1 MTLNHELNRLGQ
13 SARRLNDGS
22 DQLNRS
28 IAAIDSLLGR
38 LMIGL
43 DYVHPRPL
51 AEHTSYDP
59 TGKRIIEV
67 SYLAY
72 LKLKGG
78 YRLALKTVK
87 VLESR
92 SAAAG
97 QIPGEVSSLLE
108 APRRLRYRAVEQ
120 LPELVTG
127 LAEQVEDML
136 GAMERRVN
144 IANALVSNLEQIAGP
159 PDPSETHRAAE
170 SATSHRRQTLPAL

>member
-1 MTLNHELNRLGQ
+1 MTINEELHRLGN

-51 AEHTSYDP
+51 SEHTTYDIS
-59 TGKRIIEV
+59 GKRVIEI

-78 YRLALKTVK
+78 HRLALKTVK
-87 VLESR
+87 VIESR

-97 QIPGEVSSLLE
+97 QIPGDLISLLE
-108 APRRLRYRAVEQ
+108 APRRLRYRAIEQ
-120 LPELVTG
+120 LPELVMG

-136 GAMERRVN
+136 GAMERRVG
-144 IANALVSNLEQIAGP
+144 IANSLVANLEQIAGP
-159 PDPSETHRAAE
+159 TDRDETHRAAE

>member
-1 MTLNHELNRLGQ
+1 MTLNQELYRLGQ

-28 IAAIDSLLGR
+28 IAAIDNLLGR

-51 AEHTSYDP
+51 AEHTSYDAA
-59 TGKRIIEV
+59 GKRIIEV

-72 LKLKGG
+72 LKVKGG
-78 YRLALKTVK
+78 FRLALKTVK

-97 QIPGEVSSLLE
+97 QIPGEVSPLLE
-108 APRRLRYRAVEQ
+108 APRQLRYRAVEQ
-120 LPELVTG
+120 LPELVMG

-136 GAMERRVN
+136 GAMERRVG

-159 PDPSETHRAAE
+159 TNQAEAHRAAE

>member
-1 MTLNHELNRLGQ
+1 MTITQELYRLGH

-22 DQLNRS
+22 DQLNQS
-28 IAAIDSLLGR
+28 IAAIDNLLGR

-51 AEHTSYDP
+51 AEHTTYDSA
-59 TGKRIIEV
+59 GKRVIEV

-72 LKLKGG
+72 LKIRGG
-78 YRLALKTVK
+78 YHLALKTVK
-87 VLESR
+87 VIESR

-97 QIPGEVSSLLE
+97 QIPGEVSALLD

-120 LPELVTG
+120 LPELVMG

-136 GAMERRVN
+136 GAMERRVG
-144 IANALVSNLEQIAGP
+144 IASALVQNLEQIAGP
-159 PDPSETHRAAE
+159 VDPQETHRAAE

>member
-1 MTLNHELNRLGQ
+1 MTINEELHRLGN

-51 AEHTSYDP
+51 SEHTTYDGS
-59 TGKRIIEV
+59 GKRVIEIA
-67 SYLAY
+67 YLAY

-87 VLESR
+87 VIESR

-97 QIPGEVSSLLE
+97 QIPGDLISLLE
-108 APRRLRYRAVEQ
+108 APRRLRYRAIEQ
-120 LPELVTG
+120 LPELVMG

-136 GAMERRVN
+136 GAMERRVG
-144 IANALVSNLEQIAGP
+144 IANSLVAHLEQIAGP
-159 PDPSETHRAAE
+159 TDMNETHRAAE

>member
-1 MTLNHELNRLGQ
+1 MTITQELYRLGQ
-13 SARRLNDGS
+13 SVRRLNDGS
-22 DQLNRS
+22 DQLNCS
-28 IAAIDSLLGR
+28 IASIDNLLSR

-51 AEHTSYDP
+51 SEFTSYTE

-67 SYLAY
+67 SFLAY
-72 LKLKGG
+72 LKLKGSYG
-78 YRLALKTVK
+78 LVIKTSK

-92 SAAAG
+92 SAVAG
-97 QIPGEVSSLLE
+97 EAPGHVISLLE

-136 GAMERRVN
+136 GAMERRVG
-144 IANALVSNLEQIAGP
+144 IASALVANLEQIAGP
-159 PDPSETHRAAE
+159 ADSTEANRAAE